1 MATQAERRALFYE
14 EDPDFNPCL
23 VFDINEYLIEYY
35 PTMTL
40 KQRRAV
46 WSSCQNDPEFD
57 YEPFENQVDEWVD
70 YLFGDEEEVEEE
82 AK

>member
-70 YLFGDEEEVEEE
+70 YLFGDEEEIEEE